1 MKRSILIVDDE
12 QDMLDLL
19 KRSLEPDLNCRV
31 EPASSGEEALKRLAG
46 ESFDLVLAD
55 IKMPGM
61 DGLELL
67 EIIKRK
73 NPEQTVVMMTAFGQI
88 ETAVAAMKSGA
99 YDFIT
104 KPFEHDALLL
114 RLEKALERSTLLKEN
129 QRLQQVCSPLTVF
142 QNLVGKSAVM
152 QRLYETIQ
160 MAAKTD
166 LTVLITGE
174 SGTGKDL
181 TARAIHAL
189 AREAKGPSWLST
201 VRPSPRTFWKA
212 SCSATA
218 RGPSRMPLKIVSASS
233 RRLMA
238 GPFSWTRSA
247 MSAPPSRPSCC
258 GCCRRRKSSPWEIH
272 APSPWMRGS
281 SPRPIRTWK
290 RK

>member
-31 EPASSGEEALKRLAG
+31 EPASSGEAALKRLAG

-73 NPEQTVVMMTAFGQI
+73 NPEQTVVMMTAFGQV

-129 QRLQQVCSPLTVF
+129 QRLQQACAPLAVF
-142 QNLVGKSAVM
+142 REPGGQERGHAAAVRNHPDGG
-152 QRLYETIQ
+152 QTE
-160 MAAKTD
+160 

-181 TARAIHAL
+181 TPA
-189 AREAKGPSWLST
+189 P
-201 VRPSPRTFWKA
+201 F
-212 SCSATA
+212 
-218 RGPSRMPLKIVSASS
+218 MP
-233 RRLMA
+233 
-238 GPFSWTRSA
+238 
-247 MSAPPSRPSCC
+247 
-258 GCCRRRKSSPWEIH
+258 
-272 APSPWMRGS
+272 
-281 SPRPIRTWK
+281 
-290 RK
+290 